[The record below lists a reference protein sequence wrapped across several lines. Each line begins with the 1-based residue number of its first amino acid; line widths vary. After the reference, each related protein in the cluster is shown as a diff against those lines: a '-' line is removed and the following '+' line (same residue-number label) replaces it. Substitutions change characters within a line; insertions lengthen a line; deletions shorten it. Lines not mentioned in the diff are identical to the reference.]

1 MAITRDICMIMALKR
16 VSDLYFNDDWLFTL
30 SFSTCGIWDDRQSVT
45 FQFNFLV
52 DAVFWTIRGNIV
64 KPQEI
69 GTSFVTIVTSTL
81 RKDNLKLSNSSCS
94 WQWTNWSCQVIPILS
109 SFLQVFFS
117 HFWLCIFLPKNC
129 QLYWLGNKVVPSI
142 HNGSPSITRT
152 CWHR

>member
-1 MAITRDICMIMALKR
+1 MAITRYMYDYGSLTSFRSLFQRWLIIHSEFFNMWNLRWPPKCHISIQFFGRCRFMNNQRKHRR
-16 VSDLYFNDDWLFTL
+16 V
-30 SFSTCGIWDDRQSVT
+30 Q
-45 FQFNFLV
+45 
-52 DAVFWTIRGNIV
+52 
-64 KPQEI
+64 PQEI
-69 GTSFVTIVTSTL
+69 GTSFVMIVT
-81 RKDNLKLSNSSCS
+81 RKDNLKLSNSSCI

-117 HFWLCIFLPKNC
+117 HFWLSIFLPKNC